1 MALLESR
8 IAFIRDLAQR
18 GGIGATLAARDAAM
32 IVELALRELLRRY
45 AKELPP
51 EAQAKVGQAIAQQAK
66 GGRGKMVAEF
76 TLGQLVGVIRESR
89 FFDLWAT
96 ATGKPLITLRMINL
110 DALNAFRNKH
120 LTHVADFEQLT
131 DPAAQV
137 SPGTAQFLLHCV
149 DELIKAFGIES
160 LESLPPEPGPA
171 DIAQLPDIG
180 HSPYVG
186 LRPFEARHHDLF
198 FGREQESE
206 ELHQQVLSQPFVA
219 LIGNSGS
226 GKSSLIGAGLLPR
239 LPAADWRVI
248 SLQPRTDLFDSLAAS
263 LVPALYPDPAE
274 QAAQREKLARLLAE
288 PDYRLDHLLHTLAG
302 SRRVLLL
309 VDQFEEVF
317 TLNTDR
323 SRQRRAVELLLTL
336 LRGEAMTLLLSL
348 RADYFGH
355 CLDLDPLRQT
365 LARWPALTLGAMGE
379 AALIAAITRPAERS
393 GLSLEDGLADTIVAD
408 LGDEPGQL
416 PLLQTALDELWQ
428 RSDRRKL
435 THAGYRAIG
444 GVAQALARK
453 ADEFLARYDA
463 EGQDRLR
470 RIFLQLIRPGEGEED
485 TRQLATESQVGADN
499 WELVAQLAS
508 ARLVVTGRI
517 GQTDSVLKTESVA
530 TTTVELAHEALIRHW
545 QTLRDWITEN
555 RAFRL
560 WQNKLRDSRAE
571 WANHAQDEGYLLRG
585 AKLLE
590 AEERL
595 VEKSGWLTEDEKAF
609 IAASAA
615 LRQRE
620 ADEKDRQRRERE
632 RLQKRVLHT
641 IAAALVVALGLT
653 GLAGWQWR
661 VAEVQTVF
669 AKENFRKARQAMDDL
684 TEISESDEL
693 ARSDMEPFR
702 QKLLGKALKHYQA
715 LSMLYADDADM
726 QLTVANAAFRLASIK
741 QLLGDKTAIQ
751 DANRC
756 IDVLKGMVKKYPE
769 SLEYRRYLA
778 SSYNDT
784 GLLLQGNNN
793 NYDDAIASYKMA
805 LEVEKSMIQI
815 DESTVLSKS
824 MLAKTYINLASI
836 QAPIDRLMSIE
847 MYNNAVITLEQ
858 LAQNYP
864 NELVPQNDLAAA
876 YAGLGSIYSSHDK
889 LKALGFYEKAV
900 GIGEKLTKEQ
910 SETPLYQHNL
920 AGWYNI
926 IGRLKIASDD
936 EVAGYDM
943 IDKSIKIR
951 EKLAQDY
958 PEEPEFQ
965 KLLAVSYYS
974 LGIWYN
980 QKKNIAREL
989 EFQKKSLHIRERL
1002 TQLHP
1007 KVIEYYNGL
1016 ANEYNSW
1023 GLLRASDDK
1032 TMALALLKK
1041 ASDIEKALAEKYP
1054 DNLLFQDNLAKG
1066 YVALGSLQ
1074 YSSEDMAG
1082 SSSSYQEAARIFE
1095 QLIYKQ
1101 PGIPEHKNILARTY
1115 NNLGQAQESNG
1126 KAEAAKDSIY
1136 KAVQIREQLALDYS
1150 NEPDYQ
1156 IDLATNYINLGKL
1169 LDIGGDHGG
1178 ALKFKNKAAEMIK
1191 LLAQDNSILERYRN
1205 RLANVLYSL
1214 AYTEILS
1221 HHPKEAIAASIRAL
1235 ELDPSEIWNNT
1246 NLAFAYLLDNQYAK
1260 AKAIYMEYKDE
1271 KLNINKTFAQVV
1283 LGDFK
1288 HFRDQGITHPDMA
1301 KIEKLLREGKQP

>member
-8 IAFIRDLAQR
+8 IAYIRDLAQR

-32 IVELALRELLRRY
+32 IIELALRELLRRH
-45 AKELPP
+45 AAELPP
-51 EAQAKVGQAIAQQAK
+51 EAQTKVDLAIAQQAK
-66 GGRGKMVAEF
+66 GGRGKTVAEF

-110 DALNAFRNKH
+110 DVLNAFRNEH
-120 LTHVADFEQLT
+120 LIHVADFAQLT

-149 DELIKAFGIES
+149 DELVKTFGIAS
-160 LESLPPEPGPA
+160 LASLPPEPETA
-171 DIAQLPDIG
+171 DIARLPEAG
-180 HSPYVG
+180 KSPYVG
-186 LRPFEARHHDLF
+186 LRPFEPRHRDLY
-198 FGREQESE
+198 FGREQETE
-206 ELHQQVLSQPFVA
+206 QLWLQVLNQPFVA

-226 GKSSLIGAGLLPR
+226 GKSSLLGAGLLPR
-239 LPAADWRVI
+239 IPAADWRVI

-620 ADEKDRQRRERE
+620 ADEKERQRRERE

-641 IAAALVVALGLT
+641 VAAALVVALSLT
-653 GLAGWQWR
+653 GVAGWQWK
-661 VAEVQTVF
+661 VAEAQR
-669 AKENFRKARQAMDDL
+669 KEAERQKEQATQNFDKARQAVDEFF
-684 TEISESDEL
+684 TAVSEN
-693 ARSDMEPFR
+693 
-702 QKLLGKALKHYQA
+702 KLLNQPALEPLRKELLEKALRYYEDLGKQRGDDEQTQA
-715 LSMLYADDADM
+715 EL
-726 QLTVANAAFRLASIK
+726 ANAANRVGEIKWKLGDTVGAERAFRQYGDLSKRLAQSHPEQPEYLNSLATSHHQLGFLLQTRGDSAGAREAYRKSLEIIERLTREHSDVPQYQRDLAAIHYSLGLLLHDNGDSTGAREAYHKALEIYERLTREQPDVPQYQSELANSHNNLGTLLLESGDNAGAREAYHKSFENYERLAHENPDKPLYQRELATSLNSLGAIQRTSGDSEGARVSFRRALEINERLAS
-741 QLLGDKTAIQ
+741 QHP
-751 DANRC
+751 
-756 IDVLKGMVKKYPE
+756 DVPDYQ
-769 SLEYRRYLA
+769 S
-778 SSYNDT
+778 
-784 GLLLQGNNN
+784 
-793 NYDDAIASYKMA
+793 
-805 LEVEKSMIQI
+805 
-815 DESTVLSKS
+815 
-824 MLAKTYINLASI
+824 
-836 QAPIDRLMSIE
+836 
-847 MYNNAVITLEQ
+847 Q
-858 LAQNYP
+858 LANAYNSLATMQRDGG
-864 NELVPQNDLAAA
+864 DLAGAR
-876 YAGLGSIYSSHDK
+876 D
-889 LKALGFYEKAV
+889 
-900 GIGEKLTKEQ
+900 
-910 SETPLYQHNL
+910 LY
-920 AGWYNI
+920 
-926 IGRLKIASDD
+926 RK
-936 EVAGYDM
+936 
-943 IDKSIKIR
+943 
-951 EKLAQDY
+951 
-958 PEEPEFQ
+958 
-965 KLLAVSYYS
+965 
-974 LGIWYN
+974 
-980 QKKNIAREL
+980 
-989 EFQKKSLHIRERL
+989 
-1002 TQLHP
+1002 
-1007 KVIEYYNGL
+1007 
-1016 ANEYNSW
+1016 
-1023 GLLRASDDK
+1023 
-1032 TMALALLKK
+1032 ALALAERLAREHPEIPIYRPKS
-1041 ASDIEKALAEKYP
+1041 AVALA
-1054 DNLLFQDNLAKG
+1054 NLAK
-1066 YVALGSLQ
+1066 VELLSRQFQAALSLAQQAVERDPGASWIKTRLAHGLLFTGQ
-1074 YSSEDMAG
+1074 YP
-1082 SSSSYQEAARIFE
+1082 Q
-1095 QLIYKQ
+1095 
-1101 PGIPEHKNILARTY
+1101 
-1115 NNLGQAQESNG
+1115 
-1126 KAEAAKDSIY
+1126 AAKLY
-1136 KAVQIREQLALDYS
+1136 
-1150 NEPDYQ
+1150 
-1156 IDLATNYINLGKL
+1156 
-1169 LDIGGDHGG
+1169 
-1178 ALKFKNKAAEMIK
+1178 
-1191 LLAQDNSILERYRN
+1191 
-1205 RLANVLYSL
+1205 LANP
-1214 AYTEILS
+1214 A
-1221 HHPKEAIAASIRAL
+1221 
-1235 ELDPSEIWNNT
+1235 
-1246 NLAFAYLLDNQYAK
+1246 
-1260 AKAIYMEYKDE
+1260 E
-1271 KLNINKTFAQVV
+1271 KLPIFGGKTFAAVV
-1283 LGDFK
+1283 LEDFK
-1288 HFRDQGITHPDMA
+1288 QFRDQGITHPDMA
-1301 KIEKLLREGKQP
+1301 KIAKLLREGKPP